1 MTELATS
8 RPAAASEA
16 VTDRARANDEEER
29 KLRYAFTVAIAALLA
44 LIVILLI
51 GATQWSDTTDAA
63 SVISPVAAVVG
74 TIVGAYLGHQA
85 GAAGRARADADHREQ
100 TRVAQQLAAV
110 ADRTTAARI
119 LGIDLDTDP
128 GTAPDTNSH
137 Q

>member
-1 MTELATS
+1 MTEPATS
-8 RPAAASEA
+8 QPAAASEA
-16 VTDRARANDEEER
+16 VTDRARANDEEQR
-29 KLRYAFTVAIAALLA
+29 KLRYAFTVAIGALVA
-44 LIVILLI
+44 LIVIR
-51 GATQWSDTTDAA
+51 
-63 SVISPVAAVVG
+63 PVAAIVG

-110 ADRTTAARI
+110 ADRTAAARI

-128 GTAPDTNSH
+128 GTAPDTNSR